1 MSLRSGFRGSDK
13 KASPVD
19 SPTDYKAET
28 DTSPLN
34 STPTDKRQAA
44 DNVDPVFAGQPAS
57 KRSRKRNGDV
67 CSCRE
72 AFYLFCSCTTVRGMC
87 KLSKGPRFLRSAWS
101 VFVVCTTCLLIVSV
115 ILLILDF
122 LNYDVGVHTRLLLD
136 DPSPFPAITVCHHY
150 PFSNEARRLWKE
162 GTILSPGRFNR
173 YLRNLTLGYLL
184 ENDVSAAEAIS
195 FYDSLS
201 VYYQN
206 LDPADAKRLGHSYD
220 IFLNCMRVGSHVS
233 YFEDDCNTL
242 NGYRIRQF
250 SHHQY
255 LNCHT
260 FEPTDLAGS
269 EETTFLSLIIGMG
282 PKESSEDDEQ
292 AFLPDVFEQAKGL
305 RVVVHEPGTYPD
317 LEKFGL
323 HAEPG
328 KLNEIGYEPRRWT
341 KKNTPRRPCQTFNAS
356 RGYLDLDQWYTYTHE
371 QCLLLY
377 QQKEIIEECGCHYV
391 MNPRPSSPSNM
402 TPYCGRMWPNLDINI
417 FTKRLDCLR
426 RKLDISVKRKYD
438 GTVCLPRCEY
448 YTYDTTISITKWRAK
463 IWNLYWLRVQ
473 NRAVRLAE
481 DFVKKHPNRSIT
493 ESVGYKMWRN
503 YLVQEDLQNI
513 PEEARLNESVRP
525 DHIVPLLSDSMSRFH
540 LDNESFAYIILKRKS
555 PNTIDNTEKLVLT
568 LNVLAS
574 RIGGLCSV
582 TIGITAAFVIEVVE
596 FIYLL
601 IQRRRAGEVTAAGE
615 FQKNEEQEVHREEE
629 EEAVAMGKDP
639 SRLVWE
645 NGQAMEL
652 EPQFPDKRDLG

>member
-1 MSLRSGFRGSDK
+1 MSLRLAVRGSDK
-13 KASPVD
+13 KGPLVD
-19 SPTDYKAET
+19 SPTDFKSET
-28 DTSPLN
+28 DTIPL
-34 STPTDKRQAA
+34 SLTPTENCQKI
-44 DNVDPVFAGQPAS
+44 DNPGGFKVQHPRRRV
-57 KRSRKRNGDV
+57 RKRNSGAR
-67 CSCRE
+67 SFRE
-72 AFYLFCSCTTVRGMC
+72 AFYLFCSCTTVRGMG
-87 KLSKGPRFLRSAWS
+87 KLSKGPRFLRTAWS
-101 VFVVCTTCLLIVSV
+101 IFVICTTCLLIVSV
-115 ILLILDF
+115 LLLILDF

-150 PFSNEARRLWKE
+150 PFSDDARRLWKE
-162 GTILSPGRFNR
+162 GKILSPGRFNR

-184 ENDVSAAEAIS
+184 DNDVSAAEAIS

-206 LDPADAKRLGHSYD
+206 LRPDEAKSLGHNYA

-233 YFEDDCNTL
+233 YFEDDCSLL

-269 EETTFLSLIIGMG
+269 EETSFLSLIIGMG
-282 PKESSEDDEQ
+282 PKESSEYDEQ

-341 KKNTPRRPCQTFNAS
+341 KKNTPKRPCYSFNAS
-356 RGYLDLDQWYTYTHE
+356 RAYRDLDQVYNYTHE

-377 QQKEIIEECGCHYV
+377 QQKEIINECGCYYV
-391 MNPRPSSPSNM
+391 MNPRPSFPSDM
-402 TPYCGRMWPNLDINI
+402 TPYCGRMWPNLDIKM
-417 FTKRLDCLR
+417 FTSRLACLQ

-463 IWNLYWLRVQ
+463 FWNLYWLRVQ

-481 DFVKKHPNRSIT
+481 QFVRLYPHRNIT
-493 ESVGYKMWRN
+493 ESMGYKMWRK
-503 YLVQEDLQNI
+503 YLVQQDLRNI
-513 PEEARLNESVRP
+513 PKEAELNDSMRP
-525 DHIVPLLSDSMSRFH
+525 PHIVPLLSENMRNQLY

-601 IQRRRAGEVTAAGE
+601 IQRRKEEMTSIGETDKNGE
-615 FQKNEEQEVHREEE
+615 KELDPTGIAQVR
-629 EEAVAMGKDP
+629 GKTG
-639 SRLVWE
+639 LIWE
-645 NGQAMEL
+645 NGQAMDL
-652 EPQFPDKRDLG
+652 EPQSPEKCDLG